1 MSDTTSTE
9 PTARKSNRLKGILVA
24 LVLILS
30 AGAGAYLVTS
40 GRVVLGT
47 TAATERNSESFADVA
62 FIPLQPLTVAIGS
75 NSDRR
80 FLRFRGELEV
90 DKRFQAQ
97 IEAQIPRVI
106 DVLNTYLQSLELGE
120 IESPSS
126 LLALRSQMR
135 RRVDLVVGG
144 DRINDL
150 LIMEF
155 VVN

>member
-9 PTARKSNRLKGILVA
+9 PEARKRNRLMGGIVGL
-24 LVLILS
+24 LLMCL
-30 AGAGAYLVTS
+30 AGAGTYLVTS
-40 GRVVLGT
+40 GRLSSG
-47 TAATERNSESFADVA
+47 NSAETKSKDGAFSDVG
-62 FIPLQPLTVAIGS
+62 FIPLQPLTVAIGAS
-75 NSDRR
+75 SDRR

-90 DKRFQAQ
+90 DKRFQAE
-97 IEAQIPRVI
+97 IETLIPRVI
-106 DVLNTYLQSLELGE
+106 DVLNTYLQSLELKE

-144 DRINDL
+144 DRVKDL